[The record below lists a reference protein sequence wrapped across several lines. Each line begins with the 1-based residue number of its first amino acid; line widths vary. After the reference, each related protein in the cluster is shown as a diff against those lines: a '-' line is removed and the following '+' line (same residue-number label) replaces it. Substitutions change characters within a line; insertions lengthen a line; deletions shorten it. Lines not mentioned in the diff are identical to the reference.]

1 LASVDEGDFVKPIF
15 SLGTAISPEK
25 MVLTF
30 DNLLKNTDFVK
41 LMKTILK
48 KLDRHY
54 ERPVDIEFAV
64 QFIPAYPKPNFK
76 IFLLQCRPLSNQ
88 NWVQN
93 VAVPQDVPLA
103 DQIFSANGLV
113 PSGLVDSIK
122 YIVYVDPLVYSQVAD
137 NSIRMELARVVGR
150 LNKRLE
156 GEKFILMGPGRWGS
170 SNIDL
175 GIKVSYADIY
185 NTSMLIEIAVA
196 RNGITPELSYG
207 THFFQDLVE
216 SNIYPLALYPDN
228 PGILFNYKFIN
239 QAPNKLTSLL
249 PQASFYADYIKVI
262 NIAEMSSDKL
272 LRVVMNAE
280 ESKALGYLH
289 TY

>member
-1 LASVDEGDFVKPIF
+1 
-15 SLGTAISPEK
+15 

-48 KLDRHY
+48 KLDRYY

-64 QFIPAYPKPNFK
+64 QYIPGYPKPSIK
-76 IFLLQCRPLSNQ
+76 IVLLQCRPLSNH
-88 NWVQN
+88 NWAQN
-93 VAVPQDVPLA
+93 VSVPHDVNTT
-103 DQIFSANGLV
+103 DQIFTANRLV
-113 PSGLVDSIK
+113 PSGVVDKIK
-122 YIVYVDPLVYSQVAD
+122 YIVYVDPLAYGQINDTSV
-137 NSIRMELARVVGR
+137 RMEIARIVGR

-175 GIKVSYADIY
+175 GVKVTYADIY

-196 RNGITPELSYG
+196 RNGLTPELSYG

-216 SNIYPLALYPDN
+216 SDIYPLALYPDN
-228 PGILFNYKFIN
+228 PGILFNYSFIN
-239 QAPNKLTSLL
+239 QCSNKLTSLL
-249 PQASFYADYIKVI
+249 PQDSLYGDYIKVI
-262 NIAEMSSDKL
+262 MVPETNPNKL
-272 LRVVMNAE
+272 LRVVMSAE
-280 ESKALGYLH
+280 ESMALGYLH